1 MIMLPS
7 FKYIEY
13 NFEGRVA
20 RITLN
25 RPEKRNALHPDVVTE
40 LQEAFDAAEKDDTVK
55 VILLDANGDAFCA
68 GADLAYLQ
76 QLQNN
81 SYAENLAD
89 STHLKNLFDKIYRHP
104 KVVVAQ
110 IEGPALAGGCGLA
123 SVCDF
128 AFSVPETKF
137 GFTEV
142 KIGFIP
148 AIVMIFLVKKIG
160 EGAARELL
168 LTGNIISA
176 ERALHLHLINNIF
189 PAETI
194 AFETKAFIDQLLN
207 TCSAESLKTTKQML
221 ASIGDMNLE
230 EAFAYAAEFNAKA
243 RAGNDCKRGI
253 AAFLNKEKI
262 TW

>member
-1 MIMLPS
+1 MLS
-7 FKYIEY
+7 NYKYITYHCE
-13 NFEGRVA
+13 ERIA

-40 LQEAFDAAEKDDTVK
+40 LQDAFDAAEKDELVK
-55 VILLDANGDAFCA
+55 VISLQANGDAFCA

-81 SYAENLAD
+81 TFEENLAD

-110 IEGPALAGGCGLA
+110 IEGHALAGGCGLA

-128 AFSVPETKF
+128 AFSVPEAKF

-148 AIVMIFLVKKIG
+148 AIVMIFLVKRIG

-176 ERALHLHLINNIF
+176 EKALQVGLINHIF

-194 AFETKAFIDQLLN
+194 AFETNAFIKQLIE
-207 TCSAESLKTTKQML
+207 TCSTESLKITKQL
-221 ASIGDMNLE
+221 LSRIGDMNLE
-230 EAFAYAAEFNAKA
+230 EAFTYAAESNAKA
-243 RAGNDCKRGI
+243 RAGEDCKRGI

>member
-1 MIMLPS
+1 MNS
-7 FKYIEY
+7 DFEYIQY
-13 NFEGRVA
+13 SGKN
-20 RITLN
+20 RIAEIVLN
-25 RPEKRNALHPDVVTE
+25 RPEKRNALHPKVVSE
-40 LQEAFDAAEKDDTVK
+40 LQSAFDLAAQDDTVK
-55 VILLDANGDAFCA
+55 IILLKANGEAFCA

-81 SYAENLAD
+81 SYEENLAD

-110 IEGPALAGGCGLA
+110 IEGHALAGGCGLA

-128 AFSVPETKF
+128 AFSVPEAKF

-148 AIVMIFLVKKIG
+148 AIVMIFLVKRIG

-168 LTGNIISA
+168 LTGNLFPA
-176 ERALHLHLINNIF
+176 TKALELKLINNIY

-194 AFETKAFIDQLLN
+194 AFETEAFIQQLLN
-207 TCSAESLKTTKQML
+207 TCSAASLKITKQML
-221 ASIGDMNLE
+221 AKISDLSLE
-230 EAFAYAAEFNAKA
+230 DAFQYAAEANAKA
-243 RAGNDCKRGI
+243 RAGADCQRGI
-253 AAFLNKEKI
+253 AAFLAKEKI

>member
-1 MIMLPS
+1 MQDK
-7 FKYIEY
+7 FNYILY
-13 NFEGRVA
+13 NVEGRLA

-40 LQEAFDAAEKDDTVK
+40 LQVAFDLAEKDENVK
-55 VILLDANGDAFCA
+55 IILLDANGEAFCA
-68 GADLAYLQ
+68 GADLSYLQ

-81 SYAENLAD
+81 TYEENLAD

-110 IEGPALAGGCGLA
+110 IEGHALAGGCGLA

-128 AFSVPETKF
+128 VFSVPEAKF

-148 AIVMIFLVKKIG
+148 AIVMIFLVKRIG

-176 ERALHLHLINNIF
+176 ERAHQLHLINQVY

-194 AFETKAFIDQLLN
+194 AFETQAFIKQLLES
-207 TCSAESLKTTKQML
+207 CSGESLKITKQML
-221 ASIGDMNLE
+221 AKIGDLSLD
-230 EAFAYAAEFNAKA
+230 EAFTFAAESNAKA
-243 RAGNDCKRGI
+243 RAGADCKRGI

>member
-1 MIMLPS
+1 MQNNYN
-7 FKYIEY
+7 YIQYQIE
-13 NFEGRVA
+13 ERIA

-25 RPEKRNALHPDVVTE
+25 RPEKRNALHPDLVTE
-40 LQEAFDAAEKDDTVK
+40 LQDAFDKAGEDDKVK
-55 VILLDANGDAFCA
+55 VVLLDANGDAFCA

-76 QLQNN
+76 QLQKNT
-81 SYAENLAD
+81 YEENLAD

-128 AFSVPETKF
+128 AFSVPEAKF

-148 AIVMIFLVKKIG
+148 AIVMIFLVKRIG

-168 LTGNIISA
+168 LSGNIINA
-176 ERALHLHLINNIF
+176 ERAHQLHLINQVF
-189 PAETI
+189 PSETI

-207 TCSAESLKTTKQML
+207 TCSGESLKLTKQML
-221 ASIGDMNLE
+221 AAISDMSLD
-230 EAFAYAAEFNAKA
+230 EAFNYAAASNAKA
-243 RAGNDCKRGI
+243 RAGEDCKKGI
-253 AAFLNKEKI
+253 ASFLNKEKI
-262 TW
+262 NW

>member
-1 MIMLPS
+1 MEHK
-7 FKYIEY
+7 FNYIEY
-13 NFEGRVA
+13 KLEDRVA

-40 LQEAFDAAEKDDTVK
+40 LQHAFDAAEKDDSVK
-55 VILLDANGDAFCA
+55 VILLDANGEAFCA

-81 SYAENLAD
+81 TFEENLTD

-110 IEGPALAGGCGLA
+110 IEGHALAGGCGIA

-128 AFSVPETKF
+128 ALSVPEAKF

-148 AIVMIFLVKKIG
+148 AIVMIFLVKRIG

-176 ERALHLHLINNIF
+176 ERAQQLHLINHIY

-207 TCSAESLKTTKQML
+207 NCSGESLKTTKQML
-221 ASIGDMNLE
+221 ARIGDMNLE
-230 EAFAYAAEFNAKA
+230 EAFGFAAESNAKA
-243 RAGNDCKRGI
+243 RAGEDCKRGI
-253 AAFLNKEKI
+253 ASFLNKEKI